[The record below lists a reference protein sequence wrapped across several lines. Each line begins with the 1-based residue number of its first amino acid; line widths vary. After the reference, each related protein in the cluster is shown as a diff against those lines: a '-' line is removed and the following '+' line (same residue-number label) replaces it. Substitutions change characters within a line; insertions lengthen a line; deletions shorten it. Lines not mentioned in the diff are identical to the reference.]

1 MGTATGVSTV
11 PARCPK
17 YLKLAQEFER
27 QLRAGVLRIG
37 DRLPSVRQLRDTHR
51 VSVATAVGCYA
62 WLERQ
67 GYIRAR
73 PKSGFY
79 VSRAPQLGS
88 PTEAPAPTTRD
99 PIPVRVGAF
108 GSLTTLPAG
117 RRSVI
122 DLGPAVVGPDLLPR
136 NRLNQSL
143 RMALSAFTDNA
154 VRYEDSRGSLRL
166 RRQIA
171 RLVFRQ
177 GATCSPDDIVV
188 TSGVTEAFNLSIR
201 AVARAGNVVAVES
214 PGCFE
219 ILRALEA
226 LQLNAIEIPHVPK
239 LGVNIDLL
247 ETTTARHPI
256 KAILMTATCH
266 NPVGDCVDDERK
278 ALIVRFAAERRIPI
292 IEGDAF
298 GDLVFSGERPRPLKA
313 FDTTGIVLQC
323 ASLAHY
329 VAPGFNLGWV
339 NAGRWQ
345 PEVERLKSFTNVA
358 NARLPQLA
366 MAEFLE
372 SGAFDKHLK
381 HLRPALRQSV
391 DAARE
396 DVLRTFPEGTR
407 VDAPEGGFVLWI
419 QLPNG
424 FDGRTVQREAA
435 AEGIHLL
442 PGPVFSPSGDYA
454 NFIRIA
460 CAQPIDTLRS
470 AIRAIAGRL
479 ADLRLS
485 ARLAGAGG
493 PARSSM

>member
-1 MGTATGVSTV
+1 MRHRTVQSSAMGTATDVSTV

-17 YLKLAQEFER
+17 YLKLARDFEQ

-79 VSRAPQLGS
+79 VSRAPIVGS
-88 PTEAPAPTTRD
+88 PTEAAAPPARD

-108 GSLTTLPAG
+108 ESLATLPPSG
-117 RRSVI
+117 RTVI

-136 NRLNQSL
+136 NRLNRSL
-143 RMALSAFTDNA
+143 RMWLSAFTDNA
-154 VRYEDSRGSLRL
+154 VRYEDGRGSLRL

-201 AVARAGNVVAVES
+201 AVARAGDVVAVES

-239 LGVNIDLL
+239 RGVNIDLL
-247 ETTTARHPI
+247 ATAADRHPI

-278 ALIVRFAAERRIPI
+278 ELIVRFAAERRIPI

-298 GDLVFSGERPRPLKA
+298 GDLVFSGERPHPLKA

-329 VAPGFNLGWV
+329 VAPGFSRGWV

-345 PEVERLKSFTNVA
+345 PEVERLKSFTTLA
-358 NARLPQLA
+358 GARLPQLA

-396 DVLRTFPEGTR
+396 DVLRTFP
-407 VDAPEGGFVLWI
+407 
-419 QLPNG
+419 
-424 FDGRTVQREAA
+424 
-435 AEGIHLL
+435 
-442 PGPVFSPSGDYA
+442 
-454 NFIRIA
+454 
-460 CAQPIDTLRS
+460 
-470 AIRAIAGRL
+470 
-479 ADLRLS
+479 
-485 ARLAGAGG
+485 
-493 PARSSM
+493 